1 MKLLTDDVLLGSAVD
16 AGAIGPLDEME
27 GDRVLFSASDTR
39 TASQLGTSS
48 SFISTFDGLSGQVGT
63 LDPSAKFT
71 QIASTFSFSDI
82 AVAKDGTIFG
92 ITPTQLFKIDPVSG
106 LTSFVGGLPAGVNI
120 NALEFA
126 NDVLYGAGDSNLYA
140 INTTNAGVSLI
151 AYLESTG
158 FNSSGD
164 LAFDAPNNRFLATSK
179 GLTSDSL
186 YAVSLTGQA
195 AKIGD
200 IGFSNILAL
209 MFEGEKLF
217 GFTADGSRIA
227 INPGTGA
234 GAFDTLVK
242 GISDRI
248 GGASGIQIK
257 KGEILSSTPGTI
269 LSADTIDVFL
279 PPGGEITLEITVTVP
294 GDGSE
299 PIRSVRSIENG
310 DRIASVATNQLPL
323 DVFLLQDLSLSFEE
337 DLPVLKRLVPNLL
350 DDLRKIKPDAKF
362 GVGSF
367 IDKPVRPF
375 GDPNNAYVYQLD
387 QPLTNDKEV
396 VRSTVN
402 NLQTIS
408 KGGDLPEA
416 QLEALLQVATR
427 TIQTNPIGFRNNARR
442 VVVVSTDAIYQE
454 AGNGAKAE
462 PRPITKPNNGDSVID
477 PDEDY
482 PSIAQVKQA
491 LSDANIFPVFTIAE
505 DNDEI
510 DNLSVYQDLVD
521 NKLGF
526 GKVVQLQSDSSNLV
540 QAITDGL
547 VQANSQIPLNKSS
560 DDFGYVKDISPNKYE
575 NAKPGDK
582 LKFSIK
588 LQNDGKGSDDTL
600 LLRIPGLFGDEE
612 IKINVKTSK
621 VSNTVTADFA
631 ENSITDQKLKNG
643 IIGTTII
650 AGDPLDAVTGFTVA
664 LSKVGIPIIDAK
676 VKLLEA
682 SDKFPYGY
690 LPKFPK
696 DLSIKENERNVSLK
710 PVSKSSTK
718 ANKTWIVT
726 HGWNVSAE
734 DNLNYAGDF
743 SDLGK
748 AVSDANPDD
757 RVLLLDWEEAAAGGK
772 LDLKAEDTPSSIDAL
787 LRLGNYTAAKWIRP
801 VAEWVVKK
809 LEEEFKVDAEY
820 ASKNLNLIGHSLGS
834 LLSNEIARIWQEK
847 QTADKKGIDKDGKG
861 IGVNTIFVL
870 DPPSQLSISSLSLG
884 QPGFGY
890 DVDGRTPQADFISPD
905 SGTQQIYLPNFK
917 EVSNFSRAFVGK
929 NSLSGNQIFAGQADE
944 SFQMSFSDKDRDDIG
959 QEHQWVVEAFKNLI
973 IQKNELGDIGKL
985 VNSSPILTDLKG
997 KEKAYDNRHAG
1008 ILAFNTP
1015 TIETKNLKD
1024 DKDLPKPLFLTL
1036 KNKDGGN
1043 DDDIVYGT
1051 NGNDTLDGF
1060 NFRIVELG
1068 LSARGSS
1075 LYSGAGNDIFY
1086 GKAGNDSIFGGSGD
1100 DTIYGDQD
1108 NDTIY
1113 GEQDNDI
1120 IFGGANNDLMWGG
1133 TGNDRIEGEGGDD
1146 TLNGDNN
1153 KDTLIGGSGADILNG
1168 YEDDDILIGGADKDT
1183 LTGGAGIDKFVF
1195 SDSDVVDTID
1205 QADIITDFFT
1215 GFGIPL
1221 FGNIRP
1227 AETIEL
1233 TQSLASKQVSWKQ
1246 GEGNFQ
1252 NDTIISLKDSGKFLA
1267 VLKGIQTNSISDANF
1282 TRIGSFDPIIS
1293 TLA

>member
-1 MKLLTDDVLLGSAVD
+1 MQLLKDDVLLGSSVD
-16 AGAIGPLDEME
+16 VSAIAPLEE
-27 GDRVLFSASDTR
+27 EIKGDSILSYASDTR
-39 TASQLGTSS
+39 SASQLGASS

-63 LDPSAKFT
+63 IDPSAKFT

-82 AVAKDGTIFG
+82 AVSKDGTIFG

-106 LTSFVGGLPAGVNI
+106 LTSFVGGLPAGVNM

-126 NDVLYGAGDSNLYA
+126 NDILYAAGDSNLYA
-140 INTTNAGVSLI
+140 INTTNAGAYLI
-151 AYLESTG
+151 ANLESAG

-186 YAVSLTGQA
+186 YAVSLTGEA

-234 GAFDTLVK
+234 GVFDTLVK

-310 DRIASVATNQLPL
+310 DRSASVVTNQLPL

-337 DLPVLKRLVPNLL
+337 DLPILKRLVPNLL
-350 DDLRKIKPDAKF
+350 DDLRKIQPDAKF

-367 IDKPVRPF
+367 IDKPIEPF
-375 GDPNNAYVYQLD
+375 GDKNNAYVYQLE
-387 QPLTNDKEV
+387 QPLTNDKDV

-402 NLQTIS
+402 NLLTIS
-408 KGGDLPEA
+408 RGGDLPEA
-416 QLEALLQVATR
+416 QLEALLQVARR

-442 VVVVSTDAIYQE
+442 VVVVSTDAIYHKGGDGAE
-454 AGNGAKAE
+454 AK
-462 PRPITKPNNGDSVID
+462 PRPITKPNNGDTVID
-477 PDEDY
+477 PDEDF
-482 PSIAQVKQA
+482 PSITQVKQA

-510 DNLSVYQDLVD
+510 DNISVYQDLVD
-521 NKLGF
+521 NKIGF
-526 GKVVQLQSDSSNLV
+526 GKVVQLQSNSSNLV

-547 VQANSQIPLNKSS
+547 VQANSQIPLDKSS
-560 DDFGYVKDISPNKYE
+560 DDFGYVKDIFPKKYE

-600 LLRIPGLFGDEE
+600 LLRIPGLFGGEE
-612 IKINVKTSK
+612 IKINVKTSPVQEK
-621 VSNTVTADFA
+621 VPNTVTAKFVD
-631 ENSITDQKLKNG
+631 SITDQNLKLG
-643 IIGTTII
+643 IIGTTSGAAGAAALTTLTNPLVAAGI
-650 AGDPLDAVTGFTVA
+650 AITTLYSQG
-664 LSKVGIPIIDAK
+664 
-676 VKLLEA
+676 KLLEA

-690 LPKFPK
+690 LPEFPK
-696 DLSIKENERNVSLK
+696 DLRIKKNERNVSLK

-757 RVLLLDWEEAAAGGK
+757 RVLLLDWKEAAAGGK
-772 LDLKAEDTPSSIDAL
+772 LDLNAEDIPSSVDAL

-801 VAEWVVKK
+801 VAEWVVEK
-809 LEEEFKVDAEY
+809 LEKEFGVDAEY

-834 LLSNEIARIWQEK
+834 LLSNEIARRWQEK
-847 QTADKKGIDKDGKG
+847 QTADKKGIDQNGKG

-870 DPPSQLSISSLSLG
+870 DPPSQLSISGLSLG

-890 DVDGRTPQADFISPD
+890 DVDGRTPEADFISPD

-929 NSLSGNQIFAGQADE
+929 NSLSGNQIFAAQADE
-944 SFQMSFSDKDRDDIG
+944 SFQMSFSDQDRDDIG

-973 IQKNELGDIGKL
+973 IQKNDLADIGKL
-985 VNSSPILTDLKG
+985 VNPNPILTDLKG
-997 KEKAYDNRHAG
+997 KEKAYDARHAG

-1051 NGNDTLDGF
+1051 NKNDTLDGF
-1060 NFRIVELG
+1060 NPSLLFQQ
-1068 LSARGSS
+1068 GSS
-1075 LYSGAGNDIFY
+1075 LYSGAGKDIFY
-1086 GKAGNDSIFGGSGD
+1086 GEAGDDLIFGGVG
-1100 DTIYGDQD
+1100 

-1113 GEQDNDI
+1113 GGLDNDTIKGEEDNDFIDGGNGNDSLEGNDGQDTI
-1120 IFGGANNDLMWGG
+1120 IGGEKDDTLWGG
-1133 TGNDRIEGEGGDD
+1133 GDSSADSLVGGKGNDSLLGEGGDD
-1146 TLNGDNN
+1146 TL
-1153 KDTLIGGSGADILNG
+1153 IGGK
-1168 YEDDDILIGGADKDT
+1168 DKDT
-1183 LTGGAGIDKFVF
+1183 LTGGSGIDIFVIGKNDGIRIRDGI
-1195 SDSDVVDTID
+1195 SREEIRNGID
-1205 QADIITDFFT
+1205 LITDFDASGSVIIDKIKLIDLSFGDLDFQELERPFNIFNPLATTKDTAIRIRST
-1215 GFGIPL
+1215 G
-1221 FGNIRP
+1221 
-1227 AETIEL
+1227 EY
-1233 TQSLASKQVSWKQ
+1233 LAFLDGVS
-1246 GEGNFQ
+1246 
-1252 NDTIISLKDSGKFLA
+1252 KDSINKSEFF
-1267 VLKGIQTNSISDANF
+1267 I
-1282 TRIGSFDPIIS
+1282 
-1293 TLA
+1293 